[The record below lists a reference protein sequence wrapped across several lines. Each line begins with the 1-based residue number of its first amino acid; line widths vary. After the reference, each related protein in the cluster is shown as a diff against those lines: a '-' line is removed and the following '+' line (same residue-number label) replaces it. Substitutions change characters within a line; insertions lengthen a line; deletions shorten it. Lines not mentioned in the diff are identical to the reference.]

1 MSYIRPFTCISSY
14 FEYLVH
20 CGGLLDRSV
29 LEMRSG
35 RGRLATILEH
45 LENLGT
51 TETRPSQTLEE
62 QILRWRK
69 VLCLSMGRTSPTIL
83 GCLWRQCQ
91 HCGMMINPIWT
102 KGLIRP
108 LSRPSDNSLETF
120 TPNVCLLSDRLGW
133 KTEVIRVESV
143 SIIHCLDQDD
153 PSSRGHY
160 HS

>member
-1 MSYIRPFTCISSY
+1 MSYIRPFTCISSH

-69 VLCLSMGRTSPTIL
+69 LLCLAMGRTSPTIL

-102 KGLIRP
+102 KGLVP
-108 LSRPSDNSLETF
+108 
-120 TPNVCLLSDRLGW
+120 
-133 KTEVIRVESV
+133 
-143 SIIHCLDQDD
+143 
-153 PSSRGHY
+153 
-160 HS
+160 